1 MADLYLLS
9 AIDKNGIEQFYT
21 ANTEGIITPI
31 GPGISWSEG
40 FDAFTLSRL
49 DNSVFAGLDS
59 PKIYTNNKNL
69 TSATENMTGQGL
81 IWSTDATAINSVG
94 YHGLSKLTATTTG
107 SNPCKFAISF
117 DKTRYWTRGNG
128 TLASSTGTIPTTVDA
143 RTSAG
148 ITVPEGMENAFDG
161 NANTVFEVS
170 GDKEVVVTYGTPFVA
185 RRCDINVHANCR
197 LPLLVK
203 FSRFDDT
210 TQSWVV
216 LDECIIKVSKNIH
229 RYFLNDN
236 SSNMYKWEFHFDPT
250 MFGDDPSK
258 NLCLSDLNIYGQTTG
273 MTWLPCTKTEVATKG
288 MTAATMA
295 ALTLDDYAQIFNQS
309 QIDFIAFIPQG
320 STLKNLVAT
329 FPANA
334 APIVDNVIADR
345 TNIHSGNVRLA
356 FTITDPEGTPCSY
369 SIKIN
374 GKEVTTGYNI
384 VSGSPCNIELKNEW
398 LNAIHVNDPSNPN
411 TVKNKITIV
420 AKDEYDASTSYD
432 YYITKIDN
440 LPTYTGIL
448 VDDTYTFSIEDSN
461 NDTVKYVAFI
471 NGKQFASSDFMPV
484 PTGKLQVVIDSDDI
498 KIGQDNELKIMLID
512 SVGGVTFI
520 EEHFIGQYHS
530 LLFYDE
536 NNILLST
543 DKGEAIKK
551 ALLNTICCGQMSLPI
566 ELWAVNKTSKTL
578 KTLVLSTPGFIN
590 NTYKDKAVN
599 GQIVKELVPGD
610 MEAQIA
616 LDDTFLVE
624 ETKIIIDA
632 LAPNERIRFYIRV
645 VSTNPGAKGGSFD
658 FDISAKSL

>member
-9 AIDKNGIEQFYT
+9 AIDKNGVEQFYT

-40 FDAFTLSRL
+40 FDAFTLSCL
-49 DNSVFAGLDS
+49 DNNVFAGLDR
-59 PKIYTNNKNL
+59 PRIYTNNKNL

-81 IWSTDATAINSVG
+81 IWTTDATAINSLG

-107 SNPCKFAISF
+107 SDPCKFAISF
-117 DKTRYWTRGNG
+117 DKYRYWTRGTG
-128 TLASSTGTIPTTVDA
+128 TLAASTGTIPTTAAA

-148 ITVPEGMENAFDG
+148 ITVPTGTENAFDG
-161 NANTVFEVS
+161 SSTTVFEVS
-170 GDKEVVVTYGTPFVA
+170 GNKDVVVTYGTPFVA
-185 RRCDINVHANCR
+185 RRCNINVHANCR

-210 TQSWVV
+210 TKSWVV
-216 LDECIIKVSKNIH
+216 LDECIVKVSKNIN
-229 RYFLNDN
+229 RYFLNDDA
-236 SSNMYKWEFHFDPT
+236 SNMYKWEFYFDPT

-258 NLCLSDLNIYGQTTG
+258 KLCLTNLDIYGQTTG
-273 MTWLPCTKTEVATKG
+273 MTWLPCTKAEVATKG

-345 TNIHSGNVRLA
+345 TNIHSGDVRLV
-356 FTITDPEGTPCSY
+356 FTITDPEGTVCSY
-369 SIKIN
+369 SIKVN
-374 GKEVTTGYNI
+374 DKEVATGYNI
-384 VSGSPCNIELKNEW
+384 MSGSSCNIELKNEW
-398 LNAIHVNDPSNPN
+398 LNTIQNLDKPSTP
-411 TVKNKITIV
+411 TPQNKITIV
-420 AKDEYDASTSYD
+420 AKDEYGASSFYD
-432 YYITKIDN
+432 YYITKTDN

-448 VDDTYTFSIEDSN
+448 VDDTYTFSIDDAN

-484 PTGKLQVVIDSDDI
+484 PTDKLQVVIDSDDI
-498 KIGQDNELKIMLID
+498 NIGKDNVLKIMLID
-512 SVGGVTFI
+512 SVGGVSYI
-520 EEHFIGQYHS
+520 EEHFIGQYRS

-536 NNILLST
+536 KNVLLST
-543 DKGEAIKK
+543 DKGVALKK

-566 ELWAVNKTSKTL
+566 ELWMVNKTSKTL
-578 KTLVLSTPGFIN
+578 KTIVLSTPGFIN
-590 NTYKDKAVN
+590 DTYVN
-599 GQIVKELVPGD
+599 KVVGGSIVKVPVPGD

-624 ETKIIIDA
+624 ETKIIINS
-632 LAPNERIRFYIRV
+632 LAPNERVRFYIRV
-645 VSTNPGAKGGSFD
+645 VSTNPGAKGGTFD
-658 FDISAKSL
+658 FDITAKSL

>member
-9 AIDKNGIEQFYT
+9 AIDKNGVEQFYT

-40 FDAFTLSRL
+40 FDAFTLSCL
-49 DNSVFAGLDS
+49 DNNVFAGLDR
-59 PKIYTNNKNL
+59 PRIYTNNKNL

-81 IWSTDATAINSVG
+81 IWTTDATAINSLG

-107 SNPCKFAISF
+107 SDPCKFAISF
-117 DKTRYWTRGNG
+117 DKYRYWTRGTG
-128 TLASSTGTIPTTVDA
+128 TLAASTGTIPTTAAA

-148 ITVPEGMENAFDG
+148 ITVPTGTENAFDG
-161 NANTVFEVS
+161 SSATVFEVS
-170 GDKEVVVTYGTPFVA
+170 GNKDVVVTYGTPFVA
-185 RRCDINVHANCR
+185 RRCNINVHANCR

-210 TQSWVV
+210 TKSWIV
-216 LDECIIKVSKNIH
+216 LDECIIKVSKNIN
-229 RYFLNDN
+229 RYFLNDDA
-236 SSNMYKWEFHFDPT
+236 SNMYKWEFYFDPT

-258 NLCLSDLNIYGQTTG
+258 KLCLTNLDIYGQTTG
-273 MTWLPCTKTEVATKG
+273 MTWLPCTKAEVATKG

-345 TNIHSGNVRLA
+345 TNIHSGDVRLV
-356 FTITDPEGTPCSY
+356 FTITDPEGTVCSY
-369 SIKIN
+369 SIKVN
-374 GKEVTTGYNI
+374 DKEVVTGYNI
-384 VSGSPCNIELKNEW
+384 MSGSSCNIELKNEW
-398 LNAIHVNDPSNPN
+398 LSTIQNLDKPSTP
-411 TVKNKITIV
+411 TPQNKITIV
-420 AKDEYDASTSYD
+420 AKDEYGASSFYD
-432 YYITKIDN
+432 YYITKTDN

-448 VDDTYTFSIEDSN
+448 VDDTYTFSIDDAN

-484 PTGKLQVVIDSDDI
+484 PTDKLQVVIDSDDI
-498 KIGQDNELKIMLID
+498 NIGKDNVLKIMLID
-512 SVGGVTFI
+512 SVGGVSYI
-520 EEHFIGQYHS
+520 EEHFIGQYRS

-543 DKGEAIKK
+543 DKGVALKK

-566 ELWAVNKTSKTL
+566 ELWMVNKTSKTL
-578 KTLVLSTPGFIN
+578 KTIVLSTPGFIN
-590 NTYKDKAVN
+590 DTYVN
-599 GQIVKELVPGD
+599 KVVGGSIVKVPVPGD

-624 ETKIIIDA
+624 ETKIIINS
-632 LAPNERIRFYIRV
+632 LAPNERVRFYIRV
-645 VSTNPGAKGGSFD
+645 VSTNPGAKGGTFD
-658 FDISAKSL
+658 FDITAKSL

>member
-107 SNPCKFAISF
+107 TNPCKFAISF

-148 ITVPEGMENAFDG
+148 ITVPEKMENAFDG

-170 GDKEVVVTYGTPFVA
+170 GDKDVVVTYGTPFVA

-203 FSRFDDT
+203 FSRFDDA

-216 LDECIIKVSKNIH
+216 LDECIIKVSKNVH

-295 ALTLDDYAQIFNQS
+295 ALTLDDYTQIFNQS

-384 VSGSPCNIELKNEW
+384 MSGSPCNIELKNEW

-420 AKDEYDASTSYD
+420 AKDEYDASSSYD

-536 NNILLST
+536 NNVLLST

-551 ALLNTICCGQMSLPI
+551 AVLNTICCGQMSLPI

-645 VSTNPGAKGGSFD
+645 VSANPGAKGGSFD

>member
-107 SNPCKFAISF
+107 TNPCKFAISF

-148 ITVPEGMENAFDG
+148 ITVPEKMENAFDG

-170 GDKEVVVTYGTPFVA
+170 GDKDVVVTYGTPFVA

-203 FSRFDDT
+203 FSRFDDA

-216 LDECIIKVSKNIH
+216 LDECIIKVSKNVH

-295 ALTLDDYAQIFNQS
+295 ALTLDDYTQIFNQS

-384 VSGSPCNIELKNEW
+384 MSGSPCNIELKNEW

-420 AKDEYDASTSYD
+420 AKDEYDASSSYD
-432 YYITKIDN
+432 YYITKIDYN
-440 LPTYTGIL
+440 L
-448 VDDTYTFSIEDSN
+448 S
-461 NDTVKYVAFI
+461 
-471 NGKQFASSDFMPV
+471 
-484 PTGKLQVVIDSDDI
+484 
-498 KIGQDNELKIMLID
+498 
-512 SVGGVTFI
+512 
-520 EEHFIGQYHS
+520 
-530 LLFYDE
+530 
-536 NNILLST
+536 
-543 DKGEAIKK
+543 
-551 ALLNTICCGQMSLPI
+551 
-566 ELWAVNKTSKTL
+566 
-578 KTLVLSTPGFIN
+578 
-590 NTYKDKAVN
+590 
-599 GQIVKELVPGD
+599 
-610 MEAQIA
+610 
-616 LDDTFLVE
+616 
-624 ETKIIIDA
+624 
-632 LAPNERIRFYIRV
+632 
-645 VSTNPGAKGGSFD
+645 
-658 FDISAKSL
+658 

>member
-9 AIDKNGIEQFYT
+9 AIDKNGVEQFYT
-21 ANTEGIITPI
+21 ANTEGVITPI

-81 IWSTDATAINSVG
+81 IWSTDATAINSTG

-148 ITVPEGMENAFDG
+148 ITVPEKMETAFDG

-170 GDKEVVVTYGTPFVA
+170 GDKDVVVTYGTPFVA

-203 FSRFDDT
+203 FSRFDDV

-216 LDECIIKVSKNIH
+216 LDECIIKVSKNVH

-288 MTAATMA
+288 MTADTMA
-295 ALTLDDYAQIFNQS
+295 ALTIDDYAQIFNQS

-369 SIKIN
+369 SIRVN

-384 VSGSPCNIELKNEW
+384 VSGSSCNIELKNEW
-398 LNAIHVNDPSNPN
+398 LNAIQINDPSQPN
-411 TVKNKITIV
+411 TVKNKVTIV
-420 AKDEYDASTSYD
+420 AKDEYGASTSYD

-512 SVGGVTFI
+512 SVGGVTTI

-536 NNILLST
+536 NNVLLST

-551 ALLNTICCGQMSLPI
+551 ALLNTICCGQMSLPTEI
-566 ELWAVNKTSKTL
+566 WAVNKTSKTL
-578 KTLVLSTPGFIN
+578 NTVVISTPGFIN
-590 NTYKDKAVN
+590 NTYKDKVIN

-624 ETKIIIDA
+624 ETKIIINA
-632 LAPNERIRFYIRV
+632 LAPNERVRFYIRV